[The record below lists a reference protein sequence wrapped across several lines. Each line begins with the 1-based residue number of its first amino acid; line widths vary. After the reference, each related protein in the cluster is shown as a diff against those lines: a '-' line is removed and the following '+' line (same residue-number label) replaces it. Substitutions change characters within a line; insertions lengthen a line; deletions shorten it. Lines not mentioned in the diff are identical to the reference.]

1 MRATYADDLMI
12 IAKSLGELLLKVATW
27 KSGIEKKDPSVK
39 TGKTKLIF
47 WHKSRLERNPVL
59 PVKYFLIVWTF

>member
-27 KSGIEKKDPSVK
+27 KSGIEKKELSVK
-39 TGKTKLIF
+39 TGKTKFIF
-47 WHKSRLERNPVL
+47 
-59 PVKYFLIVWTF
+59 